1 MAKGGGRMS
10 FTGGTYNAGRI
21 VIDANEAL
29 KSAND
34 LDAALQRVGSTL
46 TNLSKGRDVST
57 LWNAQAASIENVV
70 QALEQFRRNTESVGN
85 AEGLVKAMNAFSAW
99 HPDENISS
107 YFDRMGDGAQALI
120 DKAKQLAVNLDSAFD
135 VSSLREAFQVFEMLK
150 SAGVDLEQIFAKL
163 GAGDVS
169 TLTQQVETLER
180 QLTRTRYRAQE
191 LQDQVDQFQSGDA
204 FAEMQEKINQYES
217 AMERAK
223 SEFRSFL
230 SASGFAG
237 YDLDEYYGRFSDL
250 FERIGNGSLTVKE
263 AMAQVREE
271 YSHMFQSA
279 GADQILEI
287 MTRLESLGTALEG
300 IKETLSNMG
309 MANSGSA
316 SLGEMREYL
325 AQGADAAAHQREELA
340 QLSAQS
346 ASLQGLIDVL
356 VRLSQ
361 ANAEADTGMAGVHQS
376 IVELLSSV
384 QSLGQIDVGN
394 LQQVSD
400 ILRSFVKMDGIS
412 VGKASVQN
420 LVSAFESLSRLPSTS
435 SLSGLAAIDF
445 SNLSNL
451 KVSKAALSNLA
462 EFLPSISGIN
472 VGPLQQ
478 LASIDWTNLSNLK
491 VSKAS
496 LSNLSEMAQTTGLSP
511 DTSGFTSVQSA
522 IDKIGTSLDG
532 LQEKIRTTFDL
543 SNAISQASELASQY
557 ANVKAAL
564 DTAASAGAK
573 TGSASATGGSGTA
586 GSGEANIAYIQ
597 QLIKMQEQLSVWIAK
612 NGSAYAQNKQT
623 IDAFAS
629 AIQTTISN
637 LQATI
642 DGYSNEIQQ
651 AGVVTEGTI
660 QGLRTSLLQITGD
673 AAAQSAIEHEAEKA
687 ASALQREEE
696 AAWRV
701 HDAIEAAE
709 ATKQSQM
716 NSDWNKS
723 EESARRAAD
732 AVEQATRREIDAWYQ
747 AEDAA
752 DRAAE
757 ANARAIRSIIQHNI
771 SSDGAKALDEIIAK
785 YKEYYDLQS
794 KKIGAVHTGKIDDAD
809 YYRARAAAIEEL
821 IAKIEVLLPDLT
833 DQAKRSDEVVAA
845 IERYNNAVTKGQNA
859 ADSAMA
865 ARAEKEA
872 AALEKYKQQLESLS
886 QLNVTGKN
894 AIQFTGDET
903 SVERYKAA
911 LAELQAKFDAI
922 GVASEGA
929 RAQAVADFDAQRQK
943 VEELRESL
951 NQAAKDQ
958 SAANN
963 LANKIELYAS
973 KNGAAP
979 LAIRQQWQQW
989 INELRSGD
997 AVARGVL
1004 NNIKAGFA
1012 STAKQIRITN
1022 NGGKTFFQT
1031 LKEGWSKFG
1040 GWSIVTRSFTKVI
1053 SLFKEAVTAVKDV
1066 DSAMTELKKVT
1077 NLTSVEYDRF
1087 YENATKMAGKV
1098 GSSLADTINA
1108 VADFS
1113 RVGFEID
1120 IAQDLAEASLVYQ
1133 NVADGLEG
1141 VEAATSSLISTIKA
1155 FGEETYTAMGI
1166 VDMFNEVGNN
1176 FAISSAGIGEA
1187 LQRSASSLATAG
1199 NTLEE
1204 SIGLIVAANDVVQNP
1219 ESVGENL
1226 RPAA

>member
-10 FTGGTYNAGRI
+10 FTGGTYNAGKI
-21 VIDANEAL
+21 VVDANEAL

-34 LDAALQRVGSTL
+34 LDAALQRIGSTL
-46 TNLSKGRDVST
+46 TQLSNGRDVSA
-57 LWNAQAASIENVV
+57 LWDAQAASIENVV
-70 QALEQFRRNTESVGN
+70 QALEQFKRNTESVGN

-107 YFDRMGDGAQALI
+107 YFDRMGDDAQALI
-120 DKAKQLAVNLDSAFD
+120 DKARQLAVNLDSAFD
-135 VSSLREAFQVFEMLK
+135 VSSLREAFQVFDMLK

-163 GAGDVS
+163 RAGDVS

-180 QLTRTRYRAQE
+180 QLTHARFRAQE

-237 YDLDEYYGRFSDL
+237 DDLDEYYGRFSDL

-287 MTRLESLGTALEG
+287 MTRLESLGTALVG
-300 IKETLSNMG
+300 IKETLANMG

-325 AQGADAAAHQREELA
+325 VQGADAASHQREELA

-346 ASLQGLIDVL
+346 ASLQGLIDAL

-361 ANAEADTGMAGVHQS
+361 ANAEADTGMTGVHKS

-496 LSNLSEMAQTTGLSP
+496 LSNLSEMAQTNGLSP
-511 DTSGFTSVQSA
+511 DTSGLTSVQSA
-522 IDKIGTSLDG
+522 IDTIGSSLDG
-532 LQEKIRTTFDL
+532 LQAKIKSTFDL

-557 ANVKAAL
+557 AGVKAAL
-564 DTAASAGAK
+564 DTAAAAAASSNAGGGRGGRAAGDNPDELKNVKALIDLYVKLYAARTDVAK
-573 TGSASATGGSGTA
+573 
-586 GSGEANIAYIQ
+586 
-597 QLIKMQEQLSVWIAK
+597 
-612 NGSAYAQNKQT
+612 AYASGGN
-623 IDAFAS
+623 
-629 AIQTTISN
+629 N
-637 LQATI
+637 
-642 DGYSNEIQQ
+642 
-651 AGVVTEGTI
+651 
-660 QGLRTSLLQITGD
+660 
-673 AAAQSAIEHEAEKA
+673 
-687 ASALQREEE
+687 
-696 AAWRV
+696 
-701 HDAIEAAE
+701 E
-709 ATKQSQM
+709 AT
-716 NSDWNKS
+716 
-723 EESARRAAD
+723 EIAR
-732 AVEQATRREIDAWYQ
+732 Q
-747 AEDAA
+747 
-752 DRAAE
+752 
-757 ANARAIRSIIQHNI
+757 
-771 SSDGAKALDEIIAK
+771 
-785 YKEYYDLQS
+785 
-794 KKIGAVHTGKIDDAD
+794 
-809 YYRARAAAIEEL
+809 RAAAIKAEIDAIVGENAEL
-821 IAKIEVLLPDLT
+821 DK
-833 DQAKRSDEVVAA
+833 QAQANTRVADAIYKHNAA
-845 IERYNNAVTKGQNA
+845 INALNTDKIKQE
-859 ADSAMA
+859 SA
-865 ARAEKEA
+865 EI
-872 AALEKYKQQLESLS
+872 EKYKQQLDSLS

-894 AIQFTGDET
+894 AIQFAGDET

-922 GVASEGA
+922 GVASKGT
-929 RAQAVADFDAQRQK
+929 RAQAVADFEAQRQK
-943 VEELRESL
+943 VEELRASL

-958 SAANN
+958 TAASN

-979 LAIRQQWQQW
+979 LAMRQQWQQW
-989 INELRSGD
+989 ISELRSGD
-997 AVARGVL
+997 AVARGTVSSIDAEFRRL
-1004 NNIKAGFA
+1004 QN
-1012 STAKQIRITN
+1012 TIRTTSA
-1022 NGGKTFFQT
+1022 GGKTFFQQM
-1031 LKEGWSKFG
+1031 KEGWSKFG
-1040 GWSIVTRSFTKVI
+1040 GWSLVTRSFTKVI
-1053 SLFKEAVTAVKDV
+1053 SIMKQAVTAVKEV
-1066 DSAMTELKKVT
+1066 DSAMTELRKVT
-1077 NLTSVEYDRF
+1077 DATAAGYDRF
-1087 YENATKMAGKV
+1087 YKSATETASSV
-1098 GSSLADTINA
+1098 GAKLSDVINA
-1108 VADFS
+1108 SADFA
-1113 RVGFEID
+1113 RLGFSIGDASE
-1120 IAQDLAEASLVYQ
+1120 LARAAMLYTNIGDGITDVS
-1133 NVADGLEG
+1133 VATE
-1141 VEAATSSLISTIKA
+1141 SLISTMKA
-1155 FGEETYTAMGI
+1155 FGIGASDAMSI
-1166 VDMFNEVGNN
+1166 VDKFNEVGKELLPMPVVTRCL
-1176 FAISSAGIGEA
+1176 AECYIGQSS
-1187 LQRSASSLATAG
+1187 
-1199 NTLEE
+1199 
-1204 SIGLIVAANDVVQNP
+1204 VVKC
-1219 ESVGENL
+1219 
-1226 RPAA
+1226 A